1 MRCCQEYRELL
12 FLFWLR
18 QQTDDVAW
26 GQLPRRNP
34 DHEVSNCDWS
44 GLNSAFS
51 ACWPLSPI
59 YVPTLL
65 LVTFHCSWLTV
76 HVLLYS
82 FVSNLAR
89 QECSCSRSAG
99 WVTADAEVPCGTP
112 RGGFLVQV
120 RMGRLRRSWANRW
133 GKILLV
139 SLCVGW
145 GLIPN
150 WQLCGRHLVGR
161 MFHLKPLYE
170 WNNLTWELW
179 VPALWF
185 WYFFILS
192 FKFSN
197 SV

>member
-18 QQTDDVAW
+18 QQTGDVAW
-26 GQLPRRNP
+26 GQLPKRNP
-34 DHEVSNCDWS
+34 DREVSNCTRP
-44 GLNSAFS
+44 GLNSAPS
-51 ACWPLSPI
+51 ACCPLSPI
-59 YVPTLL
+59 YILTLL

-76 HVLLYS
+76 HVLLYY

-112 RGGFLVQV
+112 RQGFLVQC
-120 RMGRLRRSWANRW
+120 RMGKLRRSCGSRW
-133 GKILLV
+133 GRILLTP
-139 SLCVGW
+139 LCVGW
-145 GLIPN
+145 DLMHN

-161 MFHLKPLYE
+161 TFHLKTFYE
-170 WNNLTWELW
+170 WNNLTWEFC
-179 VPALWF
+179 VPALQLWNF
-185 WYFFILS
+185 TFS
-192 FKFSN
+192 FKFFN